1 MTRLMLA
8 RSLATVGLALTLT
21 SCSATDTSGSFTL
34 SLSDPS
40 LSLGQGVQD
49 TVTITVTRTRYSKP
63 VTLAFAGVPNGV
75 TAALSPR
82 ILQSPSQTSLLVL
95 NASGTA
101 SLGAATISV
110 QATGE
115 GVADKTTTLDLTV
128 GVTGNFSLGSQGAP
142 AVAAQ
147 GGAASAIILLARS
160 GGHADNVA
168 LAVTGAPAG
177 VIASISPTATTGG
190 AASLTITADATTA
203 VGTYPL
209 QITGVAPG
217 LPNQTTSVSLSVIA
231 PPSTATLTMPFC
243 ANSVPNW
250 FAYQNEGYGWQVLSP
265 VGSTFTI
272 PATTRIALA
281 YTYVLQSTGT
291 NETDFNLIYA
301 DRSELASQSDRDC
314 DGPKAVSG
322 SVVGATTGQSVRV
335 AMGAKVATAT
345 AATPT
350 FALASVYDR
359 ALDLIATKGA
369 ISSTSGNLLI
379 TPDMVLVRRN
389 QTPANN
395 ATLPALDFGATEAF
409 APSSNTI
416 TIGNGIAFD
425 QFRISNTFWTG
436 TNTYGTISAT
446 QPTTSSTVYSVPAA
460 KLQPGDMHEM
470 VVESNQPS
478 FFSGRVNVTYV
489 GALTDRTET
498 LPPVLSSPTL
508 STLTT
513 APYVRLRGQLP
524 AQAEY
529 PAATRFIYFQDGAG
543 TGPHRLLYIVLTKGY
558 LGATPASTWDVV
570 TPDFGVLFGF
580 NNSWMLSTPSI
591 VFQAEA
597 YAGPGPVLFGA
608 VPTVG
613 DVVKVAYRVQSNST
627 LLRANASLFPSRAQ
641 YLRR

>member
-8 RSLATVGLALTLT
+8 RSLGSVGLTLALA

-34 SLSDPS
+34 SLSDPA

-49 TVTITVTRTRYSKP
+49 TVTITVTRSRYSKP
-63 VTLAFAGVPNGV
+63 VTLTFAGVPTGV
-75 TAALSPR
+75 VAALSPR

-115 GVADKTTTLDLTV
+115 GVADQTATLDLTV

-168 LAVTGAPAG
+168 LSVTGAPAG
-177 VIASISPTATTGG
+177 VTAVISPTSTTGG
-190 AASLTITADATTA
+190 AASLAITAAATT
-203 VGTYPL
+203 VLGSYPL

-217 LPNQTTSVSLSVIA
+217 LPNQTTTVDLNVIA

-243 ANSVPNW
+243 ANSVPSW
-250 FAYQNEGYGWQVLSP
+250 FAYQNEGYGWQTLSP
-265 VGSTFTI
+265 VSGTFTI
-272 PATTRIALA
+272 PATAKIALA
-281 YTYVLQSTGT
+281 YAFVLQSTAT

-301 DRSELASQSDRDC
+301 DRSELANQSDRDC

-345 AATPT
+345 AAAPT
-350 FALASVYDR
+350 FAFSNLYDR
-359 ALDLIATKGA
+359 ALDVVATKGS
-369 ISSTSGNLLI
+369 ITTSGGLQI
-379 TPDMVLVRRN
+379 TPDMLLVRRGQN
-389 QTPANN
+389 PANN
-395 ATLPALDFGATEAF
+395 ATLPALDFGGVEAF
-409 APSSNTI
+409 APSSNAITI
-416 TIGNGIAFD
+416 TNGIAFD
-425 QFRISNTFWTG
+425 QFSITNTFWTG
-436 TNTYGTISAT
+436 TNTYGTISAS
-446 QPTTSSTVYSVPAA
+446 QPTTSATVYSVPAA
-460 KLQPGDMHEM
+460 KLQPGDMHEL
-470 VVESNQPS
+470 VVEANQPN

-489 GALTDRTET
+489 AALTDRTEA
-498 LPPVLSSPTL
+498 LPPTLSSPTI
-508 STLTT
+508 STLAT

-524 AQAEY
+524 VQAEY
-529 PAATRFIYFQDGAG
+529 PAATRFIYFQDGGG
-543 TGPHRLLYIVLTKGY
+543 TGPHRLLYLVLTKGY

-570 TPDFGVLFGF
+570 VPDFGVLFGF
-580 NNSWMLSTPSI
+580 NNNWMLSTSSV

-597 YAGPGPVLFGA
+597 YAGQGQVLFGA

-613 DVVKVAYRVQSNST
+613 DVVKVAYRVLST
-627 LLRANASLFPSRAQ
+627 SSLLSASARAFPSRGQ